1 MKNLILSLLV
11 FSVFNA
17 FGQPSIK
24 DAPYHSEKDVS
35 IYLSFK
41 DCINSA
47 KGTAKQYLFIEIINS
62 STSNMIV
69 SFDKEMWYDGV
80 CQTCES
86 SSNEYKVEVT
96 VPANSKI
103 AGDCDSTDKNLRI
116 FSKMLNLN
124 KVRKLTKYELKNINI
139 ENAQ

>member
-17 FGQPSIK
+17 FGQSSVK
-24 DAPYHSEKDVS
+24 DAPYYSEKDVS

-47 KGTAKQYLFIEIINS
+47 KGTAKQYLFIEITNDS
-62 STSNMIV
+62 STDVVV
-69 SFDKEMWYDGV
+69 SFDKEIWYNNV
-80 CQTCES
+80 CQSCES

-103 AGDCDSTDKNLRI
+103 AGDCNSTDKNLRI
-116 FSKMLNLN
+116 FSKMLNLD
-124 KVRKLTKYELKNINI
+124 KVRKLSKYELKNINI